1 MSKIT
6 NKHCN
11 EASDTNAIKMK
22 ELRQLEQKL
31 KKKEE
36 QLKIKE
42 TMINDEMKDKL
53 RIMERLHNAEIRNLE
68 LENTIKTL
76 TTRVVNDNPKHHV
89 NDNTTKRS
97 NSDTDDIVVGM

>member
-1 MSKIT
+1 MGKIT

-11 EASDTNAIKMK
+11 EASDTNAIKKK

-68 LENTIKTL
+68 LENTINVL
-76 TTRVVNDNPKHHV
+76 
-89 NDNTTKRS
+89 
-97 NSDTDDIVVGM
+97 

>member
-6 NKHCN
+6 NKHWN

-42 TMINDEMKDKL
+42 AMINDEMKDKF
-53 RIMERLHNAEIRNLE
+53 RIMERLRNAEIRNLE
-68 LENTIKTL
+68 LENAIENL
-76 TTRVVNDNPKHHV
+76 TARVEIDNPKHHV
-89 NDNTTKRS
+89 NDNTTE
-97 NSDTDDIVVGM
+97 

>member
-1 MSKIT
+1 
-6 NKHCN
+6 
-11 EASDTNAIKMK
+11 MK

-76 TTRVVNDNPKHHV
+76 TTRVVNDNPKHHA